1 MPSYAAPRRAAL
13 SLLGL
18 LALAPAAACTENTEV
33 HPGPARPAASATDG
47 FPLRAD
53 DALYAVNDVNVVLP
67 EGWRAI
73 GSDGCLAPPGNGG
86 EAQESCPPTALR
98 IRTGAAEDGLI
109 DADGGSLDDEDGW
122 KRPWTVCPGSV
133 GQVGSVAP
141 KLVEAGARER
151 FELVSGEWM
160 EAAAWTLACADGR
173 PFETRIWYVP
183 GADIELD
190 VPIVDPSVGGDEYER
205 IARSADLSRYLG

>member
-1 MPSYAAPRRAAL
+1 MPSYAVPRRAAL

-18 LALAPAAACTENTEV
+18 LALLPAAACADGLEV
-33 HPGPARPAASATDG
+33 RPGPARPAASATDG

-53 DALYAVNDVNVVLP
+53 DALYAVNDVNLVLP
-67 EGWRAI
+67 DGWRAI
-73 GSDGCLAPPGNGG
+73 GSDGCLAPPGTAGDPKD
-86 EAQESCPPTALR
+86 SCPPTALR
-98 IRTGAAEDGLI
+98 IRTGAAEDGHI
-109 DADGGSLDDEDGW
+109 DADGGSLDEKDGW

-133 GQVGSVAP
+133 GQVGSATPEPV
-141 KLVEAGARER
+141 GGGER
-151 FELVSGEWM
+151 DRFDLVSGERV

-190 VPIVDPSVGGDEYER
+190 VPIVDPSTGGEEYER
-205 IARSADLSRYLG
+205 IVRSADLSRYLG